1 MSEFMKAYTIKEVS
15 SMITVPEGTLRQW
28 EKDFEGIL
36 VIPRDKQNARYY
48 TDFEIETLK
57 HIKAMRTKN
66 LSKDMIRELLQKRSQ
81 TDDASSSVLEPS
93 VPQMSQNEAVE
104 TLRNIQSTFENFEEF
119 KLAMK
124 QELVAELRNEIR
136 QEIKN
141 ELISEVRKEIASS
154 SEQQQKLL
162 ETGKEQTSE
171 QIGILSEALEK
182 MENNYQ
188 SEIKRRDEMLMENM
202 RLLRELKEEQNKGF
216 FKKLFGGK

>member
-1 MSEFMKAYTIKEVS
+1 MSDFMKAYSIKEVS
-15 SMITVPEGTLRQW
+15 SMIDIPEGTLRQW
-28 EKDFEGIL
+28 EKDFAQLL

-57 HIKAMRTKN
+57 HIKAMRAKN
-66 LSKDMIRELLQKRSQ
+66 LSKDMIRELLQKRAETGSD
-81 TDDASSSVLEPS
+81 TAPIIEPS
-93 VPQMSQNEAVE
+93 VSKMSQNEAIE
-104 TLRNIQSTFENFEEF
+104 TLRNIQSTFESFEDF

-124 QELVAELRNEIR
+124 EELVSELRNEIR
-136 QEIKN
+136 QEVKN

-154 SEQQQKLL
+154 SEQHQKLL

-171 QIGILSEALEK
+171 QIGILSESLEK

-188 SEIKRRDEMLMENM
+188 SEIKRRDDMLMENM

>member
-1 MSEFMKAYTIKEVS
+1 MSDFMKAYSIKEVS
-15 SMITVPEGTLRQW
+15 SMIDIPEGTLRQW
-28 EKDFEGIL
+28 EKDFAQSL
-36 VIPRDKQNARYY
+36 AIPRDKQNARYY
-48 TDFEIETLK
+48 TDFEIETLT

-66 LSKDMIRELLQKRSQ
+66 LSKDMIRDLLQKRSETE
-81 TDDASSSVLEPS
+81 TDTAPPIEPS
-93 VPQMSQNEAVE
+93 VPKMSQNEAIE
-104 TLRNIQSTFENFEEF
+104 TLRNIQSAFESLEEF
-119 KLAMK
+119 KLSMK
-124 QELVAELRNEIR
+124 QELVSEIR

-154 SEQQQKLL
+154 SEQQQNLL
-162 ETGKEQTSE
+162 ETGKNQTSE